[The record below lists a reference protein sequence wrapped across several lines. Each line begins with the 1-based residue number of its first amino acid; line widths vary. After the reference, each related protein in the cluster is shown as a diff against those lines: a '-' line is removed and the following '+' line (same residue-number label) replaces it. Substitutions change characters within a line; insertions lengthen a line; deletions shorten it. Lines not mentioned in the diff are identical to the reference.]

1 MIRSARAA
9 AALCVAC
16 TLGAAPGFAAA
27 PPTVDTCRLT
37 TRHVVALALAAPVRD
52 GRRLR
57 GNGACQF
64 RAPHGPSAT
73 IAERAGNAAYF
84 AAYIK
89 NARDELNVDAL
100 PLAHLGE
107 RAARWPGNVALVRRG
122 KFALV
127 TILGVNGSAAD
138 AAALAIARDVAT
150 RL

>member
-1 MIRSARAA
+1 MTARALAVALLA
-9 AALCVAC
+9 ASSVRVAP
-16 TLGAAPGFAAA
+16 AFAAA

-37 TRHVVALALAAPVRD
+37 SRHLVALATRAPVRD

-73 IAERAGNAAYF
+73 IAERAGDDAYF
-84 AAYIK
+84 ASYLR
-89 NARDELNVDAL
+89 NAREELGADAR
-100 PLAHLGE
+100 PIAHLGE
-107 RAARWPGNVALVRRG
+107 RAARWPGSVALLRRG

-127 TILGVNGSAAD
+127 TIIGLRGAAAD
-138 AAALAIARDVAT
+138 AAALTIARDVAT